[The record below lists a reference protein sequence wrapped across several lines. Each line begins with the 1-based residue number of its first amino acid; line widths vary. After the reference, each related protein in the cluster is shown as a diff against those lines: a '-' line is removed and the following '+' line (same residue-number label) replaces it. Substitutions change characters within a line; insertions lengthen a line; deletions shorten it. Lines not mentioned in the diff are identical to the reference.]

1 MLNMNRVTLLGHAGR
16 DPEVRTIKS
25 GDKTAT
31 FSLATT
37 EKWRRKDGGTGEAT
51 EWHRIVVFGA
61 AVDAAAK
68 AGPQG
73 RRAADRRAHYH
84 AVNTRTRRAKAAGLR
99 KSSSQGRKAA
109 SMCDRRAGT
118 TAARKRAARRREPA
132 ILAGPSMR
140 GRQPGRPLA
149 RRRTAPPGSGGSD
162 ERARGSRA
170 RGTCASGAGARLRS
184 RSLAGPGPGAAA
196 RRT

>member
-16 DPEVRTIKS
+16 DPEIRTIKS
-25 GDKTAT
+25 GEKTAT

-37 EKWRRKDGGTGEAT
+37 DKWRRKDGGTGETT

-61 AVDAAAK
+61 AVAAVEKLVRKGAALLIEGRITTREFQDK
-68 AGPQG
+68 KGESRRVTEIVVAGPQG
-73 RRAADRRAHYH
+73 HVNVLSPRR
-84 AVNTRTRRAKAAGLR
+84 
-99 KSSSQGRKAA
+99 
-109 SMCDRRAGT
+109 T

-140 GRQPGRPLA
+140 GRQPGRPMA
-149 RRRTAPPGSGGSD
+149 RRRTALPGSGGSD

-170 RGTCASGAGARLRS
+170 RGTGASGAGARPRS
-184 RSLAGPGPGAAA
+184 RSLAGSGPGAAA

>member
-16 DPEVRTIKS
+16 DPEIRTIKS

-68 AGPQG
+68 LVRKGAALLIEGRITSHEYQDKKGDNRRVTEIVVAGPQG
-73 RRAADRRAHYH
+73 LVNVLSPRRDDRR
-84 AVNTRTRRAKAAGLR
+84 VEDSGDAAETGDPGGPFDAPV
-99 KSSSQGRKAA
+99 QTG
-109 SMCDRRAGT
+109 
-118 TAARKRAARRREPA
+118 EP
-132 ILAGPSMR
+132 
-140 GRQPGRPLA
+140 
-149 RRRTAPPGSGGSD
+149 GGS
-162 ERARGSRA
+162 
-170 RGTCASGAGARLRS
+170 TPF
-184 RSLAGPGPGAAA
+184 PGQL
-196 RRT
+196 

>member
-16 DPEVRTIKS
+16 DPEVRTVKS

-37 EKWRRKDGGTGEAT
+37 DKWRRQDGGTGEAT
-51 EWHRIVVFGA
+51 QWHRIVVFGA
-61 AVDAAAK
+61 AVAAVEKLVRKGA
-68 AGPQG
+68 ALLVEG
-73 RRAADRRAHYH
+73 RITSHEYQDKKGESRR
-84 AVNTRTRRAKAAGLR
+84 VTEIVV
-99 KSSSQGRKAA
+99 SGRKAA
-109 SMCDRRAGT
+109 SMCYRRAGT

-140 GRQPGRPLA
+140 GRQPGSPLA

-162 ERARGSRA
+162 ERARGSRV
-170 RGTCASGAGARLRS
+170 RGAGASGAGARPRF
-184 RSLAGPGPGAAA
+184 RCLAGPGPGPAA

>member
-16 DPEVRTIKS
+16 DPEIRTIKS

-68 AGPQG
+68 LVRKGAALLIEGRITTREYQDKKGDNRRVTEIVVGGPQG
-73 RRAADRRAHYH
+73 RVNVLSPRQDAGRAEDGED
-84 AVNTRTRRAKAAGLR
+84 VGEVVENGDTGRTTGA
-99 KSSSQGRKAA
+99 
-109 SMCDRRAGT
+109 
-118 TAARKRAARRREPA
+118 PA
-132 ILAGPSMR
+132 LAGE
-140 GRQPGRPLA
+140 A
-149 RRRTAPPGSGGSD
+149 D
-162 ERARGSRA
+162 
-170 RGTCASGAGARLRS
+170 
-184 RSLAGPGPGAAA
+184 GAAPDGPSGVGGQ
-196 RRT
+196 